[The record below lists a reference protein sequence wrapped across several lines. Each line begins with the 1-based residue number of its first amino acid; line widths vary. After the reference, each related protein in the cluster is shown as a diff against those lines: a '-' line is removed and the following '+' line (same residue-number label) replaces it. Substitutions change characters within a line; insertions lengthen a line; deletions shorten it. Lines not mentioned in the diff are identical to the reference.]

1 MEGYMFTKT
10 GTGTEEHQK
19 HRGEARSHVLRQN
32 TSHLEPLK
40 LHRRLQQKQ
49 DRDPVFRTKG
59 LCVWDEQVVFPV
71 DDTTGFFRNVKNVC
85 FNVTRLCFCVFILCM
100 CIIGEIVCG
109 RTVSPWNS
117 ICVVNAL
124 FKAIN
129 TLSGRTHKKSAACFA
144 WLVCVCLCVAW
155 CGGWGCVSV
164 CVGCGATLWSSPG
177 SRCVEELSGCW
188 RGLPERGETRKLQ
201 TFSSELTA
209 PSASN

>member
-1 MEGYMFTKT
+1 
-10 GTGTEEHQK
+10 
-19 HRGEARSHVLRQN
+19 
-32 TSHLEPLK
+32 
-40 LHRRLQQKQ
+40 
-49 DRDPVFRTKG
+49 
-59 LCVWDEQVVFPV
+59 
-71 DDTTGFFRNVKNVC
+71 
-85 FNVTRLCFCVFILCM
+85 M

-129 TLSGRTHKKSAACFA
+129 TLSGSYTQEECGMFC
-144 WLVCVCLCVAW
+144 LTCVCVCLCVAW

-209 PSASN
+209 PSASNYLDAQLQLCALMLHTPCAQASTWSEPSSFPPLCVWCGQWRTSALKSISFFFF